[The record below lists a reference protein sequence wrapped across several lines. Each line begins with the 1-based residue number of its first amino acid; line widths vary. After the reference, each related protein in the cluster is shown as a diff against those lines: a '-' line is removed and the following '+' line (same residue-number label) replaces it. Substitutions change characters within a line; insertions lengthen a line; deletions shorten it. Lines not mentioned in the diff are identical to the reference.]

1 MFQFQPDSF
10 LKFTGCR
17 RGLPLASNFM
27 PEWRILLG
35 DDALDFLRDRLHP
48 MCGIAG
54 YIMRNGAR
62 PDPRELEYM
71 VDALTHRGPD
81 DRGIHTNGPVGLAQV
96 RLSIIGL
103 ATGHQPMVSES
114 GQLALVANGEV
125 YNYVELNALLRREG
139 CFPRTESDSETILN
153 AYAVQ
158 GLDFLSELRGMYAFA
173 LDDTKQGHIILARD
187 RLGIKPLFY
196 VRLPDR
202 IAFASEIKALLRILP
217 GRAELVPAALRQFLR
232 NQFSRGEDTLFQGI
246 KRVLPGQA
254 LIIDRA
260 LKITPRRYWSAA
272 DVAPRDLGPEE
283 AHQELSL
290 LMDAAMREHMRSD
303 VPIGLFLS
311 GGVDSA
317 VLAAM
322 LHELGSGPVR
332 SFSVGFRDT
341 TMADEL
347 DEAARIAAHFGLDHT
362 PLRLDLR
369 RVFGRIPHTIW
380 AADELMRDYACLPT
394 SILAETAGEQL
405 KVVFS
410 GEGGDEVFAGYRRY
424 YPRLPERWFKAL
436 IRPGSGGF
444 RTRGQ
449 WSRHWQRCLFGS
461 ALSTLGG
468 VEREPVLRA
477 WRASPAA
484 WSDLQRRQ
492 YVDLTTALPDNL
504 LVKADRMLMGFG
516 VEGRVPFLD
525 HRIVEFGVSLPDGLK
540 VRGHKGKWLLRQ
552 WAETR
557 LPAGYLKR
565 PKRGFHVPVG
575 DWLQGDRLL
584 RLSDRLVRNRG
595 IRDWFKTE
603 AVGELIGAGQA
614 GRSVSREIW
623 GLMQFAIWHRLF
635 IEQPGLKP
643 TPDEDPLEWIASPP

>member
-1 MFQFQPDSF
+1 M
-10 LKFTGCR
+10 
-17 RGLPLASNFM
+17 RGGS
-27 PEWRILLG
+27 
-35 DDALDFLRDRLHP
+35 
-48 MCGIAG
+48 
-54 YIMRNGAR
+54 R
-62 PDPRELEYM
+62 PDPRELGHM
-71 VDALTHRGPD
+71 VDALAHRGPD
-81 DRGIHTNGPVGLAQV
+81 DRGIHTSGPVGLAQV

-103 ATGHQPMVSES
+103 ATGHQPIVSEN

-125 YNYVELNALLRREG
+125 YNYLELNALLRKEG
-139 CFPRTESDSETILN
+139 CPPRTGSDSETILN
-153 AYAVQ
+153 AYAIH
-158 GLDFLSELRGMYAFA
+158 GMDFLSELRGIYAFA
-173 LDDTKQGHIILARD
+173 LDDGKKGHTILARD

-217 GRAELVPAALRQFLR
+217 ERAELVPAALRQFLQ
-232 NQFSRGEDTLFQGI
+232 NQYSSGEDTLFEGI

-254 LIIDRA
+254 LIIDRT
-260 LKITPRRYWSAA
+260 LEITPRRYWSAA
-272 DVAPRDLGPEE
+272 NVAPRNLGPEE
-283 AHQELSL
+283 AREALGF

-322 LHELGSGPVR
+322 LCELGAGPIR

-347 DEAARIAAHFGLDHT
+347 DAAARIATRFGLDHT
-362 PLRLDLR
+362 PLRLDLGH
-369 RVFGRIPHTIW
+369 VFGRIPHTIW

-394 SILAETAGEQL
+394 SILAETAGEHL

-424 YPRLPERWFKAL
+424 SPRLPERWL
-436 IRPGSGGF
+436 EGIVRPGSGGF

-449 WSRHWQRCLFGS
+449 WSWHWRRRLFGS
-461 ALSTLGG
+461 ALSTLSR

-477 WRASPAA
+477 WREAPPA

-492 YVDLTTALPDNL
+492 YVDLITALPDNL
-504 LVKADRMLMGFG
+504 LVKTDRMLMGFG

-525 HRIVEFGVSLPDGLK
+525 HRIVEFGLSLPDGLK
-540 VRGHKGKWLLRQ
+540 VRGHKGKWLLKQ
-552 WAETR
+552 WAKTR
-557 LPAGYLKR
+557 LPAGHLKR

-575 DWLQGDRLL
+575 DWLQGDRLI
-584 RLSDRLVRNRG
+584 RLGDRLVRNRG
-595 IRDWFKTE
+595 IRDWFKAE
-603 AVGELIGAGQA
+603 AVGELIGAGLA
-614 GRSVSREIW
+614 GRGVSRELC

-643 TPDEDPLEWIASPP
+643 APDEEDPLEWIVSPS

>member
-1 MFQFQPDSF
+1 
-10 LKFTGCR
+10 
-17 RGLPLASNFM
+17 
-27 PEWRILLG
+27 
-35 DDALDFLRDRLHP
+35 

-54 YIMRNGAR
+54 YIMRDGAR
-62 PDPRELEYM
+62 SDPRELGHM
-71 VDALTHRGPD
+71 VDALAHRGPD
-81 DRGIHTNGPVGLAQV
+81 DRGIHTRGPVGLAQV

-103 ATGHQPMVSES
+103 ATGHQPMVAEN

-125 YNYVELNALLRREG
+125 YNYLELNALLRKEG
-139 CFPRTESDSETILN
+139 CPPRTGSDSETILN
-153 AYAVQ
+153 AYAIH
-158 GLDFLSELRGMYAFA
+158 GMDFLSELRGMYAFA
-173 LDDTKQGHIILARD
+173 LDDGKKGHTILARD

-217 GRAELVPAALRQFLR
+217 ERAELVPAALRQFLR
-232 NQFSRGEDTLFQGI
+232 NQYSSGEDTLFEGI

-272 DVAPRDLGPEE
+272 HVAPRNLGPDE
-283 AHQELSL
+283 AREALGL

-322 LHELGSGPVR
+322 LHELGAGPVR

-347 DEAARIAAHFGLDHT
+347 DAAARIATHFGLDHT
-362 PLRLDLR
+362 PLRLDLG

-394 SILAETAGEQL
+394 SILAETAGEHL

-424 YPRLPERWFKAL
+424 SPRLPERWFKGMV
-436 IRPGSGGF
+436 RPGSGGF

-449 WSRHWQRCLFGS
+449 WSRHWRRRLFGS
-461 ALSTLGG
+461 ALSTLSQ

-477 WRASPAA
+477 WRESPPA

-492 YVDLTTALPDNL
+492 YVDLSTALPDNL
-504 LVKADRMLMGFG
+504 LVKTDRMLMGFG

-525 HRIVEFGVSLPDGLK
+525 HRIVEFGLSLPDGLK
-540 VRGHKGKWLLRQ
+540 VRGHKGKWLLKQ

-557 LPAGYLKR
+557 LPAGHLKR

-575 DWLQGDRLL
+575 DWLHSERLL
-584 RLSDRLVRNRG
+584 RLGDRLVRNRG

-603 AVGELIGAGQA
+603 AVGELIGAGRA
-614 GRSVSREIW
+614 GRGVSRELW

-643 TPDEDPLEWIASPP
+643 APDEEDPLEWIASPP